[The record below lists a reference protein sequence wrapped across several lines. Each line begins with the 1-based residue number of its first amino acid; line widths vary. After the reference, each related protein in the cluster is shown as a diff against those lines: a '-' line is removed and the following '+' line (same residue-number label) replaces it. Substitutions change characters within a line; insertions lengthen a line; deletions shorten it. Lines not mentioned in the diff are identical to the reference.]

1 MGIVTMCKIPC
12 WPMGP
17 IFGIPMLA
25 GMLAVAGVVFSL
37 VMLIDCLKRDHAKFG
52 NPLTL
57 NGEYDK
63 LIWAAAI
70 IASLWFYFLGAIV
83 YFFVV
88 KKAKPKNSE

>member
-1 MGIVTMCKIPC
+1 MLIGSVLPC

-17 IFGIPMLA
+17 VVRGNVLEGLVII
-25 GMLAVAGVVFSL
+25 AGVVFSL
-37 VMLIDCLKRDHAKFG
+37 VMLIDCLKRHPERFV
-52 NPLTL
+52 NPLTK

-70 IASLWFYFLGAIV
+70 ILSFGFYFLGAIV

-88 KKAKPKNSE
+88 KKAKPKSEE